1 MPGPP
6 RPPRGPPPQAFPP
19 PALSPRPRLP
29 SSGSSSSPD
38 FRPLAPWLE
47 LVWGSRPAPRGP
59 TAAGRGAGGRV
70 LAASGKEVCVI
81 GCRRRGRAVVY
92 ILGRQWGRRCARR
105 QGGRQPMT
113 QTSFPLAAKTP
124 PPAPRPAAVG
134 PLGAGRDP
142 QTSSS
147 QGARGLKS
155 GEEEEPEAGSL
166 GRGERAGG
174 GNAWGG
180 GPRGG
185 RGGPGI

>member
-1 MPGPP
+1 
-6 RPPRGPPPQAFPP
+6 
-19 PALSPRPRLP
+19 
-29 SSGSSSSPD
+29 
-38 FRPLAPWLE
+38 
-47 LVWGSRPAPRGP
+47 
-59 TAAGRGAGGRV
+59 
-70 LAASGKEVCVI
+70 
-81 GCRRRGRAVVY
+81 
-92 ILGRQWGRRCARR
+92 
-105 QGGRQPMT
+105 MT
-113 QTSFPLAAKTP
+113 QTSFPLAAKTR

-185 RGGPGI
+185 RGGPGPAGCACSPLPPSLPSSLRSCPSPTPHSTPPRALSGQGAAPRRGSRGGALFVLI